1 MLSSGILI
9 TKAITPLLWY
19 VVTMM
24 VEAVSTFETSV
35 NIYQTTRRNILE
47 DSQFHTCR
55 RENMKPHIRA
65 FIETR

>member
-1 MLSSGILI
+1 
-9 TKAITPLLWY
+9 LWY

-65 FIETR
+65 YIETR